1 MTVSSAPEP
10 RTGSEAPPGQD
21 PAVGR
26 GTAAGSPRT
35 RALWLTLLAVSL
47 PMFMATL
54 DNLVMTS
61 ALPVVQAHL
70 HASISQLEWFMN
82 AYTLAFATL
91 MLAAAGVGD
100 RWGRRRVFIIG
111 IALFTAGSIA
121 SALSSSPESLILG
134 RAIQGVGAA
143 AVLPLS
149 LALLA
154 GAVPESRRA
163 LAIGVW
169 GGVSGLGVA
178 LGPVVGGA
186 IVSGISWQAIF
197 WFNVPVAVIAI
208 PLVYLALDETRS
220 MRVHLDPLGVVL
232 AGAAVFL
239 AVWGIVHGND
249 DGWGSA
255 GVVVPL
261 VASAILV
268 AAFVAWEL
276 HARQPVM
283 PMRLFR
289 SRNFTLAN
297 VLAVAF
303 SLGMFGAVFLL
314 VQYLQ
319 VVMGYSPLEA
329 GLRTLPWTAAP
340 MVVAPI
346 AGAIAPRVGLRPL
359 LVAGMVLQAGALAW
373 IATVLDPSTAY
384 PDLIPPMVM
393 AGIGMGLTFAP
404 VATAVLT
411 DLTEQDHASASSAN
425 NTLRE
430 VGVALGIAVLTAVF
444 LGAGGQIS
452 PVGFDGALQPAL
464 RVGAAVVAVGA
475 VAALFLPGRRVGTDG
490 PDAPAEAPET
500 HRAAPAVGAAGG

>member
-1 MTVSSAPEP
+1 MTTTSTPELPAAP
-10 RTGSEAPPGQD
+10 
-21 PAVGR
+21 VGDD
-26 GTAAGSPRT
+26 AAGARLHARP
-35 RALWLTLLAVSL
+35 LWLTLLAVSL

-54 DNLVMTS
+54 DNLVITS

-70 HASISQLEWFMN
+70 HASVTQLEWFMN

-91 MLAAAGVGD
+91 MLAAAGIGD
-100 RWGRRRVFIIG
+100 RWGRRRVFVWG

-121 SALSSSPESLILG
+121 SALSSSPETLIIG
-134 RAIQGVGAA
+134 RTVQGIGAA
-143 AVLPLS
+143 AILPLS

-178 LGPVVGGA
+178 LGPVIGGA
-186 IVSGISWQAIF
+186 IVDGISWQAIF
-197 WFNVPVAVIAI
+197 WLNVPVAVIAI
-208 PLVYLALDETRS
+208 PLVLATVDETRS
-220 MRVHLDPLGVVL
+220 MRVHLDPGGVLL
-232 AGAAVFL
+232 AGTAVFL
-239 AVWGIVHGND
+239 TVWAIVHGND
-249 DGWGSA
+249 DGWTSP
-255 GVVVPL
+255 GVLVPL
-261 VASAILV
+261 IVAAGL
-268 AAFVAWEL
+268 AGAFVAWEL

-297 VLAVAF
+297 IIAVAF

-340 MVVAPI
+340 MIVAPI
-346 AGAIAPRVGLRPL
+346 AGALAPRVGLRPL
-359 LVAGMVLQAGALAW
+359 LTVGLALQAGSLAW
-373 IATVLDPSTAY
+373 MAALLGPSMEYTALV
-384 PDLIPPMVM
+384 PAMVM

-404 VATAVLT
+404 VATAVLA
-411 DLTEQDHASASSAN
+411 DLADADHAAASSAN
-425 NTLRE
+425 STLRE

-464 RVGAAVVAVGA
+464 FVGAAVVAAGA
-475 VAALFLPGRRVGTDG
+475 VAALFLPGRSAAVRHDTSGG
-490 PDAPAEAPET
+490 AAPDDPAPGDRAPAPTHVAPEVQ
-500 HRAAPAVGAAGG
+500 A